1 MLAFILSS
9 SLLAHSNIA
18 ENSCNKKGNYLE
30 CYFSYLENDK
40 ENFSNN
46 SLVVDIYFREHI
58 ERLIKGLKK
67 DSFNLPASSVTLFQI
82 SNDGQK
88 IPVFAKNILSIDFS
102 KSFFEKINF
111 KISSI
116 DTIEPAEISEQI
128 NFYFNQANNLVN
140 NFGAMIESEIKSH
153 LNIFSTNYEEIKS
166 ERIDVSQVLRAK
178 GVEAQVGNKIP
189 GNESEVFLH
198 QAYLDVSETA
208 TDIYLH
214 FEVDAKHET
223 CLTKPWP
230 FNGRWCAF
238 PWRINTNIGI
248 SATLNRECN
257 VTKVDI
263 DKWGTS
269 TRGLARI
276 IEPIL
281 HAAFYLFE
289 GYARNFIKNAL
300 ESAIAKDENL
310 RDLCQM

>member
-1 MLAFILSS
+1 MKVGIP
-9 SLLAHSNIA
+9 
-18 ENSCNKKGNYLE
+18 
-30 CYFSYLENDK
+30 K
-40 ENFSNN
+40 E
-46 SLVVDIYFREHI
+46 
-58 ERLIKGLKK
+58 
-67 DSFNLPASSVTLFQI
+67 T
-82 SNDGQK
+82 
-88 IPVFAKNILSIDFS
+88 
-102 KSFFEKINF
+102 
-111 KISSI
+111 ISSEHRVGATPKTVKRLLKQGFEVI
-116 DTIEPAEISEQI
+116 VESKAGALANYSNASYVDAGATI
-128 NFYFNQANNLVN
+128 L
-140 NFGAMIESEIKSH
+140 
-153 LNIFSTNYEEIKS
+153 
-166 ERIDVSQVLRAK
+166 
-178 GVEAQVGNKIP
+178 
-189 GNESEVFLH
+189 
-198 QAYLDVSETA
+198 ETA